1 MASKVDFEITRDEDL
16 NLYRGEM
23 TVTIPPINVTRYKAD
38 RSDFQYEMRNAVTE
52 IVGEV
57 VDKALKEY

>member
-1 MASKVDFEITRDEDL
+1 MASQVDFEVVRDAEL
-16 NLYRGEM
+16 NLYRGDM
-23 TVTIPPINVTRYKAD
+23 TVTLPSIKVSRYKAD

-52 IVGEV
+52 IVGEI

>member
-1 MASKVDFEITRDEDL
+1 MAAQVNFEVVRDEDL
-16 NLYRGEM
+16 DLYRGEM
-23 TVTIPPINVTRYKAD
+23 TVTVPPISVVRYKAD

-57 VDKALKEY
+57 VEKAMKNW